1 MAIYDNYADFAAMG
15 KEKPLAPGG
24 GVLAPNNEN
33 NDGTNN
39 NGNNNNSTKN
49 SKSNNGSNAMGIATG
64 AIGAAGNVLSQLT
77 GATQEVEQNA
87 QNMQSSI
94 NNKLGQVN
102 NLDTSS
108 LDAFVDSSSMM
119 SGLNHTTFSNVYGRS
134 AGDDILGNL
143 QASIQGAQAGA
154 AGGPWTMAASAA
166 AGSFANLFSRAAA
179 RKKARDLTKQL
190 NAAVDAGN
198 ALMAASTDRA
208 AHTASMT
215 DFNNLMNNAVLA
227 AYGGPINMKYTG
239 INSPFGNRFNDGGIN
254 IKKENKGKFTALA
267 NTHGMTPLQMANH
280 IFANK
285 DNYSSTQIKRA
296 NFVRNAAKWHAEGGN
311 LDNQFSDFRNG
322 VTEYNAGGT
331 HEENPNDGVQVGV
344 DPQGTPNLVEEGEV
358 NYNDYIFSD
367 RLKVPKQFRKQY
379 GLGTSKKQMTYAD
392 AAKKLQKESEERPLD
407 PISKRGLDSVLGA
420 LAESQEDTRFKKQ
433 MQDPQFRQQVM
444 QSMAQQQVE
453 QQAMQQQPSEEEM
466 MAMQQQAAEQGQPFA
481 YGGRKGNMF
490 DGTGEDSNSLK
501 LIREKLFDPFV
512 NNATD
517 FKGTGWNMYLTDFL
531 NKQLGVTSL
540 KNQALA
546 PEMWDFS
553 QMPEQDEYTTS
564 KNKNGIPYLIDYK
577 DNPGYY
583 RSKPVKDLYEQ
594 MLLKNPAEFTKW
606 ANRMGVDEEYARNN
620 FRLIRDGKPGP
631 GSWTPALYK
640 HLPIDGTSPLQKNV
654 DILDPNK
661 YQDKSY
667 IDYKFENNNKDKN
680 TNDNTDNNI
689 DFSSLTGLPTWL
701 RYAPIAASAMGLFSK
716 PDYKNANALQDI
728 VANNVGYT
736 PIEGNYIGDYL
747 RYNPYDVNYNAN
759 QIRQQGNA
767 QLRNIINN
775 SGGNRA
781 AAMANMAVTN
791 YNTQLAMSDL
801 FRKAQEYNDAQQA
814 KVGEFNRGTNQYN
827 ATMANQIAQF
837 NAGQR
842 AKAQEQYING
852 MTQALQ
858 WKEAQKAAA
867 DQAKSNAISA
877 IGNSLGDIGRENFA
891 ANQQLGLIASGY
903 YGAINPD
910 ILPLILKNNGIN
922 PKSKVGKQFIK
933 NATTRWEEQRE
944 YDKEIREANKK
955 KNKSQSK

>member
-49 SKSNNGSNAMGIATG
+49 SKSNNGSNAMGIAAG

-154 AGGPWTMAASAA
+154 AGGPWTMAASAV

-179 RKKARDLTKQL
+179 RKKARNLTKQL

-254 IKKENKGKFTALA
+254 IKEENKGKFTALA

-444 QSMAQQQVE
+444 QSMAQQQAE

-481 YGGRKGNMF
+481 YGGKKGNMF
-490 DGTGEDSNSLK
+490 DGTGDKSQKVNSFVVPIPKIVDEMNYYDNPVK
-501 LIREKLFDPFV
+501 LDFTKMMDYLNTPIPAANVNTNLPYYRDNTNQKQYYNAGKYTHNNITEKLKSGYAIGDPNTV
-512 NNATD
+512 KYINT
-517 FKGTGWNMYLTDFL
+517 
-531 NKQLGVTSL
+531 
-540 KNQALA
+540 LA
-546 PEMWDFS
+546 E
-553 QMPEQDEYTTS
+553 
-564 KNKNGIPYLIDYK
+564 KIGI
-577 DNPGYY
+577 
-583 RSKPVKDLYEQ
+583 STKDL
-594 MLLKNPAEFTKW
+594 M
-606 ANRMGVDEEYARNN
+606 DN
-620 FRLIRDGKPGP
+620 FDSYRLRQGDAVPEGINAKPGNGYVSADIP
-631 GSWTPALYK
+631 DAISYDHQQFNPYN
-640 HLPIDGTSPLQKNV
+640 LPHTTENS
-654 DILDPNK
+654 
-661 YQDKSY
+661 DKV
-667 IDYKFENNNKDKN
+667 NKDKDKE
-680 TNDNTDNNI
+680 TES

>member
-1 MAIYDNYADFAAMG
+1 MAIYNNYANFAAMG

-49 SKSNNGSNAMGIATG
+49 SKSNNGSNAMGIAAG

-179 RKKARDLTKQL
+179 RKKARNLTKQL

-254 IKKENKGKFTALA
+254 IKEENKGKFTALA

-344 DPQGTPNLVEEGEV
+344 DPQGTPNLVEEGEI

-444 QSMAQQQVE
+444 QSMAQQQAE

-490 DGTGEDSNSLK
+490 DGTGDKSQKVNSFVVPIPKIVDEMNYYDNPVK
-501 LIREKLFDPFV
+501 LDFTKMMDYLNTPIPAANVNTNLPYYRDNTNQKQYYNAGKYTHNNITEKLKSGYAIGDPNTV
-512 NNATD
+512 KYINT
-517 FKGTGWNMYLTDFL
+517 
-531 NKQLGVTSL
+531 
-540 KNQALA
+540 LA
-546 PEMWDFS
+546 E
-553 QMPEQDEYTTS
+553 
-564 KNKNGIPYLIDYK
+564 KIGI
-577 DNPGYY
+577 
-583 RSKPVKDLYEQ
+583 STKDL
-594 MLLKNPAEFTKW
+594 M
-606 ANRMGVDEEYARNN
+606 DN
-620 FRLIRDGKPGP
+620 FDSYRLRQGDAVPEGINAKPGNGYVSADIP
-631 GSWTPALYK
+631 DAISYDHQQFNPYN
-640 HLPIDGTSPLQKNV
+640 LPHTTENS
-654 DILDPNK
+654 
-661 YQDKSY
+661 DKETES
-667 IDYKFENNNKDKN
+667 
-680 TNDNTDNNI
+680 

-910 ILPLILKNNGIN
+910 ILPLLLKNNGIN
-922 PKSKVGKQFIK
+922 PKSKVGKQLIK

>member
-1 MAIYDNYADFAAMG
+1 MAIYNNYADFAAMG

-24 GVLAPNNEN
+24 GVFAPNNEN

-49 SKSNNGSNAMGIATG
+49 SKSNNGSNAMGIAAG

-143 QASIQGAQAGA
+143 QAGIQGAQAGA
-154 AGGPWTMAASAA
+154 AAGPWGMLAGAAS
-166 AGSFANLFSRAAA
+166 GQVANLFGRAAA

-254 IKKENKGKFTALA
+254 IKEENKGKFTALA

-296 NFVRNAAKWHAEGGN
+296 NFVRNAVKWHAEGGN

-322 VTEYNAGGT
+322 VIEYNAGGT

-444 QSMAQQQVE
+444 QSMAQQQAE

-490 DGTGEDSNSLK
+490 DGTGDKSQKVNSFAVPIPKIVDEMNYYDNPVK
-501 LIREKLFDPFV
+501 LDFTKMMDYLNTPIPAANVNTNLPYYRDNTNQKQYYNAGKYTHNNITEKLKSGYAIGDPNTV
-512 NNATD
+512 KYINT
-517 FKGTGWNMYLTDFL
+517 
-531 NKQLGVTSL
+531 
-540 KNQALA
+540 LA
-546 PEMWDFS
+546 E
-553 QMPEQDEYTTS
+553 
-564 KNKNGIPYLIDYK
+564 KIGI
-577 DNPGYY
+577 
-583 RSKPVKDLYEQ
+583 STKDL
-594 MLLKNPAEFTKW
+594 M
-606 ANRMGVDEEYARNN
+606 DN
-620 FRLIRDGKPGP
+620 FDSYRLRQGDAVPEGINAKPGNGYVSADIP
-631 GSWTPALYK
+631 DAISYDHQQFNPYN
-640 HLPIDGTSPLQKNV
+640 LPHTTENS
-654 DILDPNK
+654 
-661 YQDKSY
+661 DKV
-667 IDYKFENNNKDKN
+667 NKDKDKE
-680 TNDNTDNNI
+680 TES

-922 PKSKVGKQFIK
+922 PKSKVGKQLIK

>member
-1 MAIYDNYADFAAMG
+1 MAIYNNYADFAAMG

-39 NGNNNNSTKN
+39 NGNNNNNTKN
-49 SKSNNGSNAMGIATG
+49 SKSNNGSNAMGIAAG

-134 AGDDILGNL
+134 AGDDVMSNL
-143 QASIQGAQAGA
+143 QAGIQGAQAGA
-154 AGGPWTMAASAA
+154 AGGPWGMLAGAAT
-166 AGSFANLFSRAAA
+166 GQIANLFGRAAA
-179 RKKARDLTKQL
+179 RRKARDLTKQL
-190 NAAVDAGN
+190 NAAVDTGN

-254 IKKENKGKFTALA
+254 IKEENKGKFTALA

-285 DNYSSTQIKRA
+285 GNYSSTQIKRA
-296 NFVRNAAKWHAEGGN
+296 NFVRNASKWHAEGGN

-322 VTEYNAGGT
+322 VTEYNTGGT

-358 NYNDYIFSD
+358 NYNDYIFSN

-444 QSMAQQQVE
+444 QSMAQQQ
-453 QQAMQQQPSEEEM
+453 AMQQQPSEEEM

-490 DGTGEDSNSLK
+490 DGTGDKSQRLNPFAVTTPTVIDEMNYYDNPVK
-501 LIREKLFDPFV
+501 LDFTKMMDYLNTSIPAANVNTNLPYYRDNTNQKDYYNLPPYQHNKITEKLKSGYKIGDT
-512 NNATD
+512 ATI
-517 FKGTGWNMYLTDFL
+517 NYLNTL
-531 NKQLGVTSL
+531 AKNLGMST
-540 KNQALA
+540 
-546 PEMWDFS
+546 
-553 QMPEQDEYTTS
+553 
-564 KNKNGIPYLIDYK
+564 
-577 DNPGYY
+577 
-583 RSKPVKDLYEQ
+583 KDL
-594 MLLKNPAEFTKW
+594 M
-606 ANRMGVDEEYARNN
+606 DN
-620 FRLIRDGKPGP
+620 FDSYRLRQNDPVPEGSTIKPGNGYVSADIP
-631 GSWTPALYK
+631 DA
-640 HLPIDGTSPLQKNV
+640 TSYDRQ
-654 DILDPNK
+654 
-661 YQDKSY
+661 Q
-667 IDYKFENNNKDKN
+667 YKFPYIEESKTPEKLKESKVPES
-680 TNDNTDNNI
+680 

-781 AAMANMAVTN
+781 AAMANMAATN
-791 YNTQLAMSDL
+791 YNTQLAMSDV

>member
-49 SKSNNGSNAMGIATG
+49 SKSNNGSNAMGIVAG

-108 LDAFVDSSSMM
+108 LDAFVDSSSIM

-322 VTEYNAGGT
+322 VIEYNAGGT

-444 QSMAQQQVE
+444 QSMAQQQTE

-490 DGTGEDSNSLK
+490 DGTGDKSQKVNSFAVPIPEIVDEMNYYDNPVK
-501 LIREKLFDPFV
+501 LDFTKMMDYLDTFIPAANVNTNLPYYRDNTNQKQYYNAGKYTHNNITEKLKSGYAIGDPNTVKYINTLAEKIGISTKNLMDNFDSYRLRQGDAVPEGI
-512 NNATD
+512 NA
-517 FKGTGWNMYLTDFL
+517 
-531 NKQLGVTSL
+531 
-540 KNQALA
+540 
-546 PEMWDFS
+546 
-553 QMPEQDEYTTS
+553 
-564 KNKNGIPYLIDYK
+564 
-577 DNPGYY
+577 
-583 RSKPVKDLYEQ
+583 
-594 MLLKNPAEFTKW
+594 
-606 ANRMGVDEEYARNN
+606 
-620 FRLIRDGKPGP
+620 KPGNGYVSADIP
-631 GSWTPALYK
+631 DAISYDHQQFNPYN
-640 HLPIDGTSPLQKNV
+640 LPHTTENS
-654 DILDPNK
+654 
-661 YQDKSY
+661 DKV
-667 IDYKFENNNKDKN
+667 NKDKDKE
-680 TNDNTDNNI
+680 TES

>member
-33 NDGTNN
+33 NNEIN

-49 SKSNNGSNAMGIATG
+49 SKSSNGSNTMGIAAGT
-64 AIGAAGNVLSQLT
+64 IGAAGNVLSQLT

-134 AGDDILGNL
+134 AGDDVMSNL
-143 QASIQGAQAGA
+143 QAGIQGAQAGA
-154 AGGPWTMAASAA
+154 GGGAWTMAASAA
-166 AGSFANLFSRAAA
+166 AGSLANLFGRAAV
-179 RKKARDLTKQL
+179 RKKARNLTKQL

-198 ALMAASTDRA
+198 TLMAASTDRA

-215 DFNNLMNNAVLA
+215 DFNNLMNNTVLA

-239 INSPFGNRFNDGGIN
+239 INSPFGNRFNNGGIN
-254 IKKENKGKFTALA
+254 IKEENKGKFTALA

-433 MQDPQFRQQVM
+433 MQDPQFRQQVI
-444 QSMAQQQVE
+444 QSMAQQQAE

-466 MAMQQQAAEQGQPFA
+466 MAIQQQAAEQGQPFA

-490 DGTGEDSNSLK
+490 DGTGDKSQKVNSFVVPIPKIVDEINYYDNPVKLDFTKMMDYLNTPIPNANVNTNFPYYRDNTNKEDYYSLPLYQHNK
-501 LIREKLFDPFV
+501 ITEKLKSGYAIGD
-512 NNATD
+512 TD
-517 FKGTGWNMYLTDFL
+517 TINYL
-531 NKQLGVTSL
+531 N
-540 KNQALA
+540 ALA
-546 PEMWDFS
+546 
-553 QMPEQDEYTTS
+553 
-564 KNKNGIPYLIDYK
+564 KNLGI
-577 DNPGYY
+577 
-583 RSKPVKDLYEQ
+583 STKDL
-594 MLLKNPAEFTKW
+594 M
-606 ANRMGVDEEYARNN
+606 DN
-620 FRLIRDGKPGP
+620 FDAYRLRQGDTVPKGINAKPGNGYVSADIP
-631 GSWTPALYK
+631 DAISYDHQQFNPYN
-640 HLPIDGTSPLQKNV
+640 LPHTTENS
-654 DILDPNK
+654 
-661 YQDKSY
+661 DKV
-667 IDYKFENNNKDKN
+667 NKDKDKE
-680 TNDNTDNNI
+680 TES
-689 DFSSLTGLPTWL
+689 DFSSLTGLPTRL
-701 RYAPIAASAMGLFSK
+701 RYAPIAASTMGLFSK

-736 PIEGNYIGDYL
+736 PIEGSYIGDYL

-814 KVGEFNRGTNQYN
+814 KVSEFNRGTNQYN

-858 WKEAQKAAA
+858 WKEAQKVAA

>member
-49 SKSNNGSNAMGIATG
+49 SKSNNGSNAMGIAAG

-94 NNKLGQVN
+94 NNKLDQVN

-134 AGDDILGNL
+134 AGDDVMSNL
-143 QASIQGAQAGA
+143 QAGIQGAQAGA
-154 AGGPWTMAASAA
+154 AAGPWGMLAGVAS
-166 AGSFANLFSRAAA
+166 GQIANLFGRAAA
-179 RKKARDLTKQL
+179 RRKARDLTKQL

-254 IKKENKGKFTALA
+254 IKEENKGKFTALA

-322 VTEYNAGGT
+322 VTEYNVGGT

-358 NYNDYIFSD
+358 NYNDYIFSN

-444 QSMAQQQVE
+444 QSMAQQQ
-453 QQAMQQQPSEEEM
+453 
-466 MAMQQQAAEQGQPFA
+466 AAEQEQPFA

-490 DGTGEDSNSLK
+490 DGTGDKSQQVKNNPFAVTPPTVVDEMNYYDNPVKLDFTKMMDYLNTSIPAANVNTNLPYYRDNTNKKDYYSLPPYQHNK
-501 LIREKLFDPFV
+501 ITEKLKSGYAIGD
-512 NNATD
+512 TD
-517 FKGTGWNMYLTDFL
+517 TINYL
-531 NKQLGVTSL
+531 N
-540 KNQALA
+540 ALA
-546 PEMWDFS
+546 
-553 QMPEQDEYTTS
+553 
-564 KNKNGIPYLIDYK
+564 KNLGI
-577 DNPGYY
+577 
-583 RSKPVKDLYEQ
+583 STKDL
-594 MLLKNPAEFTKW
+594 M
-606 ANRMGVDEEYARNN
+606 DN
-620 FRLIRDGKPGP
+620 FDSYRLRQNDPVPEGSTIKPGNGYVSADIP
-631 GSWTPALYK
+631 DA
-640 HLPIDGTSPLQKNV
+640 TSYDRQ
-654 DILDPNK
+654 
-661 YQDKSY
+661 Q
-667 IDYKFENNNKDKN
+667 YKFPYIEESKTPEKLKESKVPES
-680 TNDNTDNNI
+680 

-767 QLRNIINN
+767 QLRNIINT

-781 AAMANMAVTN
+781 AAMANMAATN

>member
-33 NDGTNN
+33 NNEIN

-49 SKSNNGSNAMGIATG
+49 SKSSNGSNTMGIAAGT
-64 AIGAAGNVLSQLT
+64 IGAAGNVLSQLT

-134 AGDDILGNL
+134 AGDDVMSNL
-143 QASIQGAQAGA
+143 QAGIQGAQAGA
-154 AGGPWTMAASAA
+154 GGGAWTMAASAA
-166 AGSFANLFSRAAA
+166 AGSLANLFGRAAA
-179 RKKARDLTKQL
+179 RKKARNLTKQL

-198 ALMAASTDRA
+198 TLMAASTDRA

-215 DFNNLMNNAVLA
+215 DFNNLMNNTVLA

-239 INSPFGNRFNDGGIN
+239 INSPFGNRFNNGGIN
-254 IKKENKGKFTALA
+254 IKEENKGKFTALA

-433 MQDPQFRQQVM
+433 MQDPQFRQQVI
-444 QSMAQQQVE
+444 QSMAQQQAE

-466 MAMQQQAAEQGQPFA
+466 MAIQQQAAEQGQPFA

-490 DGTGEDSNSLK
+490 DGTGDKSQKVNSFVVPIPKIVDEINYYDNPVKLDFTKMMDYLNTPIPNANVNTNFPYYRDNTNKEDYYSLPLYQHNK
-501 LIREKLFDPFV
+501 ITEKLKSGYAIGD
-512 NNATD
+512 TD
-517 FKGTGWNMYLTDFL
+517 TINYL
-531 NKQLGVTSL
+531 N
-540 KNQALA
+540 ALA
-546 PEMWDFS
+546 
-553 QMPEQDEYTTS
+553 
-564 KNKNGIPYLIDYK
+564 KNLGI
-577 DNPGYY
+577 
-583 RSKPVKDLYEQ
+583 STKDL
-594 MLLKNPAEFTKW
+594 M
-606 ANRMGVDEEYARNN
+606 DN
-620 FRLIRDGKPGP
+620 FDAYRLRQGDTVPKGINAKPGNGYVSADIP
-631 GSWTPALYK
+631 DAISYDHQQFNPYN
-640 HLPIDGTSPLQKNV
+640 LPHTTENS
-654 DILDPNK
+654 
-661 YQDKSY
+661 DKV
-667 IDYKFENNNKDKN
+667 NKDKDKE
-680 TNDNTDNNI
+680 TES
-689 DFSSLTGLPTWL
+689 DFSSLTGLPTRL
-701 RYAPIAASAMGLFSK
+701 RYAPIAASTMGLFSK

-736 PIEGNYIGDYL
+736 PIEGSYIGDYL

-814 KVGEFNRGTNQYN
+814 KVSEFNRGTNQYN

-858 WKEAQKAAA
+858 WKEAQKVAA

>member
-1 MAIYDNYADFAAMG
+1 MAIYNNYADFAAMG

-49 SKSNNGSNAMGIATG
+49 SKSNNGSNVMEIAAG

-143 QASIQGAQAGA
+143 QASIQGVQAGA

-179 RKKARDLTKQL
+179 RKKARNLTKQL

-215 DFNNLMNNAVLA
+215 DFNNLINNAVLA

-254 IKKENKGKFTALA
+254 IKEENKGKFTALA

-285 DNYSSTQIKRA
+285 GNYSSTQIKRA

-322 VTEYNAGGT
+322 ITEYNAGGT

-444 QSMAQQQVE
+444 QSMAQQQAE

-490 DGTGEDSNSLK
+490 DGTGDKSQKVNSFAVPIPKIVDEMNYYDNPVKLDFTKMMDYLK
-501 LIREKLFDPFV
+501 KPIPNANVNTNLPYYRDNTNKKDYYSLPPYQHNKITEKLKSGYAIGD
-512 NNATD
+512 TD
-517 FKGTGWNMYLTDFL
+517 TINYL
-531 NKQLGVTSL
+531 N
-540 KNQALA
+540 ALA
-546 PEMWDFS
+546 
-553 QMPEQDEYTTS
+553 
-564 KNKNGIPYLIDYK
+564 KNLGISI
-577 DNPGYY
+577 
-583 RSKPVKDLYEQ
+583 KDL
-594 MLLKNPAEFTKW
+594 M
-606 ANRMGVDEEYARNN
+606 DN
-620 FRLIRDGKPGP
+620 FDSYRLRQGDAVPEGINAKPGN
-631 GSWTPALYK
+631 GYVSA
-640 HLPIDGTSPLQKNV
+640 
-654 DILDPNK
+654 DIPDAI
-661 YQDKSY
+661 SY
-667 IDYKFENNNKDKN
+667 DRQQYKFPYIEESKTPEKPKESKVPES
-680 TNDNTDNNI
+680 

-910 ILPLILKNNGIN
+910 ILPLLLKNNGIN
-922 PKSKVGKQFIK
+922 PKSKVGKQLIK
-933 NATTRWEEQRE
+933 NATTRWEEQRK

-955 KNKSQSK
+955 KNESQSK

>member
-1 MAIYDNYADFAAMG
+1 MAIYDNYADFAAMD

-49 SKSNNGSNAMGIATG
+49 SKSNNGSNAMGIAAG

-143 QASIQGAQAGA
+143 QASIQGVQAGA

-254 IKKENKGKFTALA
+254 IKEENKGKFTALA

-296 NFVRNAAKWHAEGGN
+296 NFVRNAAKWHAEDGN

-358 NYNDYIFSD
+358 NYNDYIFSN

-444 QSMAQQQVE
+444 QSMAQQQAE

-466 MAMQQQAAEQGQPFA
+466 MAIQQQAAEQGQPFA

-490 DGTGEDSNSLK
+490 DGTGDKSQKVNSFVVPIPKIVDEMNYYDNPVK
-501 LIREKLFDPFV
+501 LDFTKMMDYLNTPIPAANVNTNLPYYRDNTNQKQYYNAGKYTHNNITEKLKSGYAIGDP
-512 NNATD
+512 NTIKYINT
-517 FKGTGWNMYLTDFL
+517 
-531 NKQLGVTSL
+531 
-540 KNQALA
+540 LA
-546 PEMWDFS
+546 E
-553 QMPEQDEYTTS
+553 
-564 KNKNGIPYLIDYK
+564 KIGI
-577 DNPGYY
+577 
-583 RSKPVKDLYEQ
+583 STKDL
-594 MLLKNPAEFTKW
+594 M
-606 ANRMGVDEEYARNN
+606 DN
-620 FRLIRDGKPGP
+620 FDSYRLRQGDAVPEGINAKPGNGYVSADIP
-631 GSWTPALYK
+631 DAISYDHQQFNPYN
-640 HLPIDGTSPLQKNV
+640 LPHTTENS
-654 DILDPNK
+654 
-661 YQDKSY
+661 DKV
-667 IDYKFENNNKDKN
+667 NKDKDKE
-680 TNDNTDNNI
+680 TES

-791 YNTQLAMSDL
+791 YNTQLAISDL

-910 ILPLILKNNGIN
+910 ILPLLLKNNGIN
-922 PKSKVGKQFIK
+922 PKSKVGKQLIK
-933 NATTRWEEQRE
+933 NATTRWEEQRK

-955 KNKSQSK
+955 KNESQSK

>member
-15 KEKPLAPGG
+15 KEKPLTPGG

-33 NDGTNN
+33 NDETNN

-49 SKSNNGSNAMGIATG
+49 SKSNNGSNAMGIAAG

-154 AGGPWTMAASAA
+154 AGRPWTMAASAA

-198 ALMAASTDRA
+198 ALMAASTNRA

-254 IKKENKGKFTALA
+254 IKEENKGKFTALA

-444 QSMAQQQVE
+444 QSMAQQQAE

-490 DGTGEDSNSLK
+490 DGTGDKSQKVNSFVVPIPKIVDEMNYYDNPVK
-501 LIREKLFDPFV
+501 LDFTKMMDYLNTPIPAANVNTNLPYYRDNTNQKQYYNAGKYTHNNITEKLKSGYAIGDPNTV
-512 NNATD
+512 KYINT
-517 FKGTGWNMYLTDFL
+517 
-531 NKQLGVTSL
+531 
-540 KNQALA
+540 LA
-546 PEMWDFS
+546 E
-553 QMPEQDEYTTS
+553 
-564 KNKNGIPYLIDYK
+564 KIGI
-577 DNPGYY
+577 
-583 RSKPVKDLYEQ
+583 STKDL
-594 MLLKNPAEFTKW
+594 M
-606 ANRMGVDEEYARNN
+606 DN
-620 FRLIRDGKPGP
+620 FDSYRLRQGNAVPEGINAKPGNGYVSADIP
-631 GSWTPALYK
+631 DAISYDHQQFNPYN
-640 HLPIDGTSPLQKNV
+640 LPHTTENS
-654 DILDPNK
+654 
-661 YQDKSY
+661 DKV
-667 IDYKFENNNKDKN
+667 NKDKDKE
-680 TNDNTDNNI
+680 TES

-933 NATTRWEEQRE
+933 NATTRWKEQRE

>member
-49 SKSNNGSNAMGIATG
+49 SKSNNGSNAMGIAAG

-154 AGGPWTMAASAA
+154 AGGPWTMAASAV

-179 RKKARDLTKQL
+179 RKKARNLTKQL

-215 DFNNLMNNAVLA
+215 DFNNLINNAVLA

-254 IKKENKGKFTALA
+254 IKEENKGKFTALA
-267 NTHGMTPLQMANH
+267 NTHGMTPLQMADH

-358 NYNDYIFSD
+358 NYNDYIFSN

-444 QSMAQQQVE
+444 QSMAQQQAE

-481 YGGRKGNMF
+481 YGGHLYDEG
-490 DGTGEDSNSLK
+490 SW
-501 LIREKLFDPFV
+501 LIGD
-512 NNATD
+512 D
-517 FKGTGWNMYLTDFL
+517 FFN
-531 NKQLGVTSL
+531 
-540 KNQALA
+540 
-546 PEMWDFS
+546 
-553 QMPEQDEYTTS
+553 
-564 KNKNGIPYLIDYK
+564 NKNFTNSKLATNIPYTLNSTSNLGEGVNQNTFNEFTDYALSLPNNDKYWTGLSRVTNK
-577 DNPGYY
+577 DVPWLKRNYKRLRNDNHYGYVSLTPKKENTN
-583 RSKPVKDLYEQ
+583 RISTPDDDSL
-594 MLLKNPAEFTKW
+594 NPARRAHLFGESIPDQT
-606 ANRMGVDEEYARNN
+606 VSTTPTYDNN
-620 FRLIRDGKPGP
+620 GIL
-631 GSWTPALYK
+631 TPESLTYSRAA
-640 HLPIDGTSPLQKNV
+640 HLNTPTSNIQE
-654 DILDPNK
+654 I
-661 YQDKSY
+661 
-667 IDYKFENNNKDKN
+667 EANNNKK
-680 TNDNTDNNI
+680 TDNETDTETEP

-910 ILPLILKNNGIN
+910 ILPLLLKNNGIN

-933 NATTRWEEQRE
+933 NATTRWEEQRK

-955 KNKSQSK
+955 KNESQSK

>member
-1 MAIYDNYADFAAMG
+1 MAIYNNYADFAAMS

-39 NGNNNNSTKN
+39 NGNNNNNTKN
-49 SKSNNGSNAMGIATG
+49 SKSNNGSNAMGIAAG

-134 AGDDILGNL
+134 AGDDVMSNL
-143 QASIQGAQAGA
+143 QAGIQGAQAGA
-154 AGGPWTMAASAA
+154 AAGPWGMLAGAAT
-166 AGSFANLFSRAAA
+166 GQVANLFGRAAA

-198 ALMAASTDRA
+198 ALMTASTDRA

-254 IKKENKGKFTALA
+254 IKEENKGKFTALA

-444 QSMAQQQVE
+444 QSMAQQQAE

-490 DGTGEDSNSLK
+490 DGTGDKSQKVNSFAVPIPKIVDEMNYYDNPVK
-501 LIREKLFDPFV
+501 LDFTKMMDYLNTPIPAANVNTNLPYYRDNTNQKQYYNAGKYTHNNITEKLKSGYAIGDPNTV
-512 NNATD
+512 KYINT
-517 FKGTGWNMYLTDFL
+517 
-531 NKQLGVTSL
+531 
-540 KNQALA
+540 LA
-546 PEMWDFS
+546 E
-553 QMPEQDEYTTS
+553 
-564 KNKNGIPYLIDYK
+564 KIGI
-577 DNPGYY
+577 
-583 RSKPVKDLYEQ
+583 STKDLMDNFDSYRLRQGDAVPEGINAKLGNGYVSADIPDAISYDHQ
-594 MLLKNPAEFTKW
+594 QFNPY
-606 ANRMGVDEEYARNN
+606 N
-620 FRLIRDGKPGP
+620 
-631 GSWTPALYK
+631 
-640 HLPIDGTSPLQKNV
+640 LPHTTENS
-654 DILDPNK
+654 
-661 YQDKSY
+661 DKV
-667 IDYKFENNNKDKN
+667 NKDKDKE
-680 TNDNTDNNI
+680 TGS

-736 PIEGNYIGDYL
+736 PIEGSYIGDYL

>member
-1 MAIYDNYADFAAMG
+1 MAIYNNYADFAAMG

-49 SKSNNGSNAMGIATG
+49 SKSNNGSNAMGIAAG

-143 QASIQGAQAGA
+143 QAGIQGAQAGA
-154 AGGPWTMAASAA
+154 AAGPWGMLAGAAS
-166 AGSFANLFSRAAA
+166 GQVANLFGRAAA

-254 IKKENKGKFTALA
+254 IKEENKGKFTALA

-322 VTEYNAGGT
+322 VIEYNAGGT

-444 QSMAQQQVE
+444 QSMAQQQAE

-490 DGTGEDSNSLK
+490 DGTGDKSQKVNSFAVPIPKIVDEMNYYDNPVK
-501 LIREKLFDPFV
+501 LDFTKMMDYLNTPIPAANVNTNLPYYRDNTNQKQYYNAGKYTHNNITEKLKSGYAIGDPNTV
-512 NNATD
+512 KYINT
-517 FKGTGWNMYLTDFL
+517 
-531 NKQLGVTSL
+531 
-540 KNQALA
+540 LA
-546 PEMWDFS
+546 E
-553 QMPEQDEYTTS
+553 
-564 KNKNGIPYLIDYK
+564 KIGI
-577 DNPGYY
+577 
-583 RSKPVKDLYEQ
+583 STKDL
-594 MLLKNPAEFTKW
+594 M
-606 ANRMGVDEEYARNN
+606 DN
-620 FRLIRDGKPGP
+620 FDSYRLRQGDAVPEGINAKPGNGYVSADIP
-631 GSWTPALYK
+631 DAISYDHQQFNPYN
-640 HLPIDGTSPLQKNV
+640 LPHTTENS
-654 DILDPNK
+654 
-661 YQDKSY
+661 DKV
-667 IDYKFENNNKDKN
+667 NKDKDKE
-680 TNDNTDNNI
+680 TES

-922 PKSKVGKQFIK
+922 PKSKVGKQLIK

>member
-1 MAIYDNYADFAAMG
+1 MAIYNNYADFAAMG

-49 SKSNNGSNAMGIATG
+49 SKSNNGSNAMGIAAG

-108 LDAFVDSSSMM
+108 LDAFVDSSSIM

-254 IKKENKGKFTALA
+254 IKEENKGKFTALA

-296 NFVRNAAKWHAEGGN
+296 NFVRNAAKWHVEGGN

-322 VTEYNAGGT
+322 VIEYNAGGT

-444 QSMAQQQVE
+444 QSMAQQQAE

-490 DGTGEDSNSLK
+490 DGTGDKSQKVNSFAVPIPKIVDEMNYYDNPVK
-501 LIREKLFDPFV
+501 LDFTKMMDYLNTPIPAANVNTNLPYYRDNTNQKQYYNAGKYTHNNITEKLKSGYAIGDPNTV
-512 NNATD
+512 KYINT
-517 FKGTGWNMYLTDFL
+517 
-531 NKQLGVTSL
+531 
-540 KNQALA
+540 LA
-546 PEMWDFS
+546 E
-553 QMPEQDEYTTS
+553 
-564 KNKNGIPYLIDYK
+564 KIGI
-577 DNPGYY
+577 
-583 RSKPVKDLYEQ
+583 STKDL
-594 MLLKNPAEFTKW
+594 M
-606 ANRMGVDEEYARNN
+606 DN
-620 FRLIRDGKPGP
+620 FDSYRLRQGDAVPEGINAKPGNGYVSADIP
-631 GSWTPALYK
+631 DAISYDHQQFNPYN
-640 HLPIDGTSPLQKNV
+640 LPHTTENS
-654 DILDPNK
+654 
-661 YQDKSY
+661 DKV
-667 IDYKFENNNKDKN
+667 NKDKDKE
-680 TNDNTDNNI
+680 TES

-736 PIEGNYIGDYL
+736 PIEGSYIGDYL

>member
-1 MAIYDNYADFAAMG
+1 MAIYNNYADFAAMG

-39 NGNNNNSTKN
+39 NGNNNNNTKN
-49 SKSNNGSNAMGIATG
+49 SKSNNGSNAMGIAAG

-143 QASIQGAQAGA
+143 QAGIQGAQAGA
-154 AGGPWTMAASAA
+154 AGGPWGMLAGAAT
-166 AGSFANLFSRAAA
+166 GQIANLFGRAAA
-179 RKKARDLTKQL
+179 RRKARDLTKQL

-215 DFNNLMNNAVLA
+215 NFNNLMNNAVLA

-254 IKKENKGKFTALA
+254 IKEENKGKFTALA

-285 DNYSSTQIKRA
+285 GNYSSTQIKRA

-444 QSMAQQQVE
+444 QSMAQQQAE

-490 DGTGEDSNSLK
+490 DGTGDKSQKVNSFVVPIPEIVDEMNYYDNPVK
-501 LIREKLFDPFV
+501 LNFTKMMDYLNTPIPAANVNTNLPYYRDNTNKKDYYSLPPYQHNKITEKLKSGYAIGD
-512 NNATD
+512 TD
-517 FKGTGWNMYLTDFL
+517 TINYL
-531 NKQLGVTSL
+531 N
-540 KNQALA
+540 ALA
-546 PEMWDFS
+546 
-553 QMPEQDEYTTS
+553 
-564 KNKNGIPYLIDYK
+564 KNLGI
-577 DNPGYY
+577 
-583 RSKPVKDLYEQ
+583 STKDL
-594 MLLKNPAEFTKW
+594 M
-606 ANRMGVDEEYARNN
+606 DN
-620 FRLIRDGKPGP
+620 FDSYRLRQNDPVPEGSTIKPGNGYVSADIP
-631 GSWTPALYK
+631 DA
-640 HLPIDGTSPLQKNV
+640 TSYDRQ
-654 DILDPNK
+654 
-661 YQDKSY
+661 Q
-667 IDYKFENNNKDKN
+667 YKFPYIEESKTPEKLKESKVPES
-680 TNDNTDNNI
+680 

-781 AAMANMAVTN
+781 AAMANMAATN
-791 YNTQLAMSDL
+791 YNTQLAMSDV
-801 FRKAQEYNDAQQA
+801 FRKAQEYNDAQQV

-827 ATMANQIAQF
+827 ATVANQVAQF

-933 NATTRWEEQRE
+933 NATTRWEEQRG

>member
-1 MAIYDNYADFAAMG
+1 MAIYNNYADFAAMG

-49 SKSNNGSNAMGIATG
+49 SKSNNGSNAMGIAAG

-254 IKKENKGKFTALA
+254 IKEENKGKFTALA

-322 VTEYNAGGT
+322 VIEYNAGGT

-444 QSMAQQQVE
+444 QSMAQQQAE

-490 DGTGEDSNSLK
+490 DGTGDKSQKVNSFAVPIPKIVDEMNYYDNPVK
-501 LIREKLFDPFV
+501 LDFTKMMDYLNTPIPAANVNTNLPYYRDNTNQKQYYNAGKYTHNNITEKLKSGYAIGDPNTV
-512 NNATD
+512 KYINT
-517 FKGTGWNMYLTDFL
+517 
-531 NKQLGVTSL
+531 
-540 KNQALA
+540 LA
-546 PEMWDFS
+546 E
-553 QMPEQDEYTTS
+553 
-564 KNKNGIPYLIDYK
+564 KIGI
-577 DNPGYY
+577 
-583 RSKPVKDLYEQ
+583 STKDL
-594 MLLKNPAEFTKW
+594 M
-606 ANRMGVDEEYARNN
+606 DN
-620 FRLIRDGKPGP
+620 FDSYRLRQGDAVPEGINAKPGNGYVSADIP
-631 GSWTPALYK
+631 DAISYDHQQFNPYN
-640 HLPIDGTSPLQKNV
+640 LPHTTENS
-654 DILDPNK
+654 
-661 YQDKSY
+661 DKV
-667 IDYKFENNNKDKN
+667 NKDKDKE
-680 TNDNTDNNI
+680 TES

>member
-1 MAIYDNYADFAAMG
+1 MAIYNNYADFAAMG

-39 NGNNNNSTKN
+39 NGNNNNNTKN
-49 SKSNNGSNAMGIATG
+49 SKSNNGSNAMGIAAG

-143 QASIQGAQAGA
+143 QAGIQGAQAGA
-154 AGGPWTMAASAA
+154 AGGPWGMLAGAAT
-166 AGSFANLFSRAAA
+166 GQIANLFGRAAA
-179 RKKARDLTKQL
+179 RRKARDLTKQL

-254 IKKENKGKFTALA
+254 IKEENKGKFTALA

-285 DNYSSTQIKRA
+285 GNYSSTQIKRA
-296 NFVRNAAKWHAEGGN
+296 NFVRNASKWHAEGGN

-322 VTEYNAGGT
+322 VTEYNTGGT

-358 NYNDYIFSD
+358 NYNDYIFSN

-444 QSMAQQQVE
+444 QSMAQQQ
-453 QQAMQQQPSEEEM
+453 AMQQQPSEEEM

-490 DGTGEDSNSLK
+490 DGTGDKSQRLNPFAVTTPTVIDEMNYYDNPVK
-501 LIREKLFDPFV
+501 LDFTKMMDYLNTSIPAANVNTNLPYYRDNTNQKDYYNLPPYQHNKITEKLKSGYKIGDT
-512 NNATD
+512 ATI
-517 FKGTGWNMYLTDFL
+517 NYLNTL
-531 NKQLGVTSL
+531 AKNLGMST
-540 KNQALA
+540 
-546 PEMWDFS
+546 
-553 QMPEQDEYTTS
+553 
-564 KNKNGIPYLIDYK
+564 
-577 DNPGYY
+577 
-583 RSKPVKDLYEQ
+583 KDL
-594 MLLKNPAEFTKW
+594 M
-606 ANRMGVDEEYARNN
+606 DN
-620 FRLIRDGKPGP
+620 FDSYRLRQNDPVPEGSTIKPGNGYVSADIP
-631 GSWTPALYK
+631 DA
-640 HLPIDGTSPLQKNV
+640 TSYDRQ
-654 DILDPNK
+654 
-661 YQDKSY
+661 Q
-667 IDYKFENNNKDKN
+667 YKFPYIEESKTPEKLKESKVPES
-680 TNDNTDNNI
+680 

-781 AAMANMAVTN
+781 AAMANMAATN
-791 YNTQLAMSDL
+791 YNTQLAMSDV